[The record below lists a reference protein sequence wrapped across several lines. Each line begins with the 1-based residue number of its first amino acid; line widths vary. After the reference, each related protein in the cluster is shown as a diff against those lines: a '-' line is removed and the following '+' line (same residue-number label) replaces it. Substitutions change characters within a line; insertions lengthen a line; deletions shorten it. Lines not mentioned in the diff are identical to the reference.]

1 MSEFEHISTI
11 LKRVFEEYGILEKLE
26 AIHANTLKESK
37 PFFDIS
43 EVSAYL
49 NISKHTI
56 YFYASKGIIPHFKVG
71 KKLFFNKEE
80 IDSWV
85 FSRKNKRKSNDE
97 IKEEVAD
104 RIVSE
109 ETGEGKK
116 FW

>member
-56 YFYASKGIIPHFKVG
+56 YSYCSLGVIPHFKTG
-71 KKLFFNKEE
+71 KKLWFSREE

-85 FSRKNKRKSNDE
+85 LNRQNKRKSNDE

-109 ETGEGKK
+109 ETKEGNN
-116 FW
+116 WW